1 MKPLHSALTALALT
15 AALSAS
21 ALAAPTSFVPDPN
34 HTFVRFS
41 YNHLGFTTQQSRF
54 DKTTGT
60 VTLDPAAKSAS
71 IDLVIDTK
79 SVDTGSELFNGH
91 IQGADFLDT
100 ADFPTATFKSTSIRF
115 DGDAPASINGVLTVK
130 GVSKPVTLTV
140 TSFKHAP
147 NMQKKDQIGA
157 NATTTVKR
165 SDFKMDKYVPL
176 VSDEVTVT
184 VAIEAAAQSP

>member
-21 ALAAPTSFVPDPN
+21 ALAAPVTYVPDPN

-41 YNHLGFTTQQSRF
+41 YNHLGFSTQLSRF

-60 VTLDPAAKSAS
+60 VTFDPAAKSAAV
-71 IDLVIDTK
+71 DLVIDAK

-100 ADFPTATFKSTSIRF
+100 ADFPTATFKSTAVKF
-115 DGDAPASINGVLTVK
+115 DGDAPVSIDGVLTVK

-140 TSFKHAP
+140 TSFKHGP

-157 NATTTVKR
+157 NATTTLKR

-184 VAIEAAAQSP
+184 VAIEAAAQ

>member
-21 ALAAPTSFVPDPN
+21 ALAAPVTYVPDPN

-71 IDLVIDTK
+71 IDLVIDAK

-100 ADFPTATFKSTSIRF
+100 ADFPTATFKSTSIHF
-115 DGDAPASINGVLTVK
+115 DGDAPVSIDGVLTLK

-157 NATTTVKR
+157 NATTTLKR

-184 VAIEAAAQSP
+184 VAIEAAAQTP

>member
-1 MKPLHSALTALALT
+1 MKPHHFALTAVALT

-21 ALAAPTSFVPDPN
+21 ALAAPMTYVPDPN

-41 YNHLGFTTQQSRF
+41 YNHLGFSTQLSRF

-60 VTLDPAAKSAS
+60 VTFDPAAKSGAV
-71 IDLVIDTK
+71 DLVIDAK

-100 ADFPTATFKSTSIRF
+100 AQFPTATFKSTSIKF
-115 DGDAPASINGVLTVK
+115 DGDAPVSIDGVLTIK

-147 NMQKKDQIGA
+147 NMQKKDAIGA
-157 NATTTVKR
+157 NATAMLKR

-176 VSDEVTVT
+176 VSDDVTVT
-184 VAIEAAAQSP
+184 IAIEAAAQSP

>member
-1 MKPLHSALTALALT
+1 MKPLESALTALALT

-21 ALAAPTSFVPDPN
+21 ALAAPTTYIPDPN

-41 YNHLGFTTQQSRF
+41 YNHLGFTTQMSRF

-60 VTLDPAAKSAS
+60 VSLDPAAKSAA

-100 ADFPTATFKSTSIRF
+100 ADFPTATFKSTAIRF
-115 DGDAPASINGVLTVK
+115 DGDAPVSIDGVLTVK

-184 VAIEAAAQSP
+184 VAIEAAAQTP

>member
-1 MKPLHSALTALALT
+1 MKPLESALTALALT

-21 ALAAPTSFVPDPN
+21 ALAAPTTYIPDPN

-41 YNHLGFTTQQSRF
+41 YNHLGFTTQMSRF

-60 VTLDPAAKSAS
+60 VSLDPAAKSAA

-100 ADFPTATFKSTSIRF
+100 ADFPTATFKSTAIRF
-115 DGDAPASINGVLTVK
+115 DGDAPVSIDGVLTVK

-157 NATTTVKR
+157 NATTTLKR